1 MLFCPNNVPPFTV
14 VSLIEQGYLLLKDV
28 SDSPKLDAQILLCF
42 VIDKPASFLLTWPEK
57 VLTTENIEQYQA
69 LLIRRLQS
77 EPIAYIVGV
86 REFWSLPF
94 YVSPASLI
102 PRPDTE
108 TLIELV
114 VDLHQQGCFF
124 KSSFNNN
131 SSLSDSL
138 AIDNLSAQDN
148 ISCLDLGTGTGAIA
162 LSLASEMPLWNI
174 HAIDFNV
181 DAVKLAQ
188 RNAKNLALTQVNI
201 YHSDWFSQIS
211 VKQKFNLIVS
221 NPPYIDEDDIH
232 LSQGDV
238 QFEPKSALVAQ
249 ENGLADIR
257 HIAKQA
263 RSYLTD
269 NGSLF
274 FEHGYQQ
281 AEDVH
286 NILIEFGYIEA
297 YTVKDLSGNDRITW
311 AKYKF

>member
-1 MLFCPNNVPPFTV
+1 LLVLPPFTIA
-14 VSLIEQGYLLLKDV
+14 SLIEQGYRLLNDI

-42 VIDKPASFLLTWPEK
+42 VIDKPASFLLTWPENI
-57 VLTTENIEQYQA
+57 LTAANIEQYQA
-69 LLIRRLQS
+69 LLLRRQQS

-94 YVSPASLI
+94 YVSPATLI

-114 VDLHQQGCFF
+114 LDLYQQPCFSKSYVD
-124 KSSFNNN
+124 NN
-131 SSLSDSL
+131 SL
-138 AIDNLSAQDN
+138 AIDDLSAQDN

-162 LSLASEMPLWNI
+162 LSLASEMPLWDI
-174 HAIDFNV
+174 HAIDFNI

-201 YHSDWFSQIS
+201 YQSDWFSQIC
-211 VKQKFNLIVS
+211 VDKKFNVIVS

-249 ENGLADIR
+249 DNGLADIR

-281 AEDVH
+281 AEDVQ
-286 NILIEFGYIEA
+286 NILMELGYIKA
-297 YTVKDLSGNDRITW
+297 HTVKDLSGNDRITW
-311 AKYKF
+311 ARFMH